1 MCRGGLENVCPPTNE
16 TQAAGDVLHAA
27 WMTFGLSTLVG
38 DRKAFVNF
46 TRDLL
51 LAGYAE
57 TLPADS
63 TVIELIETVEGD
75 SAVVETCR
83 QLKRLGYG
91 LALDDFVYRP
101 ALEPLVG
108 LADIIKIDIADTDA
122 EEQIDHVRR
131 LAPQP
136 PLLLAEMVE
145 TYQHA
150 VDLGFAYVQGYFFCK
165 PEVLT
170 GRQLTGAR
178 LTHFRLLNCVSRPQ
192 LVLDEVEAVLQADV
206 SASHRL
212 LRYLGSFA
220 FGFRAEI
227 RSIHH
232 ALVLLGHS
240 QIRQWI
246 SLVALG
252 EMGVDKPPELLM
264 QAAVRGKFC
273 ERLAEDTGIAD
284 RSSELF
290 LVGALSLVDAM
301 LDRPMAA
308 VLDDLPLADD
318 VRLALLGTP
327 SPLRP
332 VLAFVEGYE
341 RGDWTTCTDLGRE
354 LRVTQARVLAHYQ
367 EAVTWATKVLRV

>member
-1 MCRGGLENVCPPTNE
+1 
-16 TQAAGDVLHAA
+16 
-27 WMTFGLSTLVG
+27 MTFGLSTLVG

-136 PLLLAEMVE
+136 PLLLAEMVETAE